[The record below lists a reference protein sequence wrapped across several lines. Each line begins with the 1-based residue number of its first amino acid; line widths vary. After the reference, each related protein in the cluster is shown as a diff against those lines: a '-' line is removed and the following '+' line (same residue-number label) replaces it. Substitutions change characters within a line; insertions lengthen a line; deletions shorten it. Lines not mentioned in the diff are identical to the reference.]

1 MWKEER
7 YALTSGELCHF
18 SAKLCKSIELWVVVL
33 PSQEEVNE
41 CADPG
46 GVRVKEFMTDRVS
59 YSLTVW
65 GTDPEGAKLRAYSE
79 GRKKFLE
86 ILEATYGATLEAS

>member
-1 MWKEER
+1 MPERLVFSAFVPSFKDLVWKEER

-46 GVRVKEFMTDRVS
+46 GV
-59 YSLTVW
+59 
-65 GTDPEGAKLRAYSE
+65 
-79 GRKKFLE
+79 
-86 ILEATYGATLEAS
+86 